1 MDTPSDT
8 ADSLEVLLV
17 ADHGWVAPVADAF
30 AAPSCS
36 ASLRRV
42 RRVGAARDRLS
53 SGAVDAVVVASTGS
67 TAVDDVTALRAA
79 DPDVPLVFCTDSGS
93 ESLARDVVAAGATE
107 YVPADTPDFGAFV
120 RDRTVEA
127 AAEVAERVDLVRDL
141 RASEELHRVTLN
153 NMTDT
158 VLITDEAG
166 AFTYVCPNVHFIFGY
181 TEAEIHD
188 LGTIDALLGEGLYDE
203 TDLAEEGVLTNIE
216 CTATDKA
223 GNEHTLLVNVREVSI
238 QGGTTLFSCR
248 DVTKRK
254 QREEALAGLHRT
266 TRELQYAETA
276 PEIAQRVA
284 DDAEEVLGCAASAV
298 FRFDAEA
305 NRLEPVAHTAAMDE
319 RHGPLPSVPPS
330 DETLVGRAFVTG
342 EPRWFDDVHDS
353 ERLSNRAT
361 DLRSVVL
368 APLGDHGVFVAGVD
382 EVGALDEVH
391 REVADLLAATAEA
404 ALDRVVRESRL
415 REQERELQ
423 RRNERLAAVNQVN
436 EIIRE
441 VDQAII
447 RSETRGEIERA
458 VCERLTAADRFR
470 FAWIGSVAPG
480 RETLEPRAASG
491 ADRDYLDAVSL
502 AVDADGDPACST
514 AATGSVSRVSNVAS
528 DLRGS
533 PWRRAALERDFQ
545 SAVAVPLS
553 YDGVSYGVLAVY
565 ADHPAAFDE
574 MVHAVMSELGETVA
588 SAVGAVERKAALL
601 TTAVTRVEYDVS
613 DERSSLSRVAA
624 EAGCSLSVVTGVQQ
638 TVDDDSLFASVE
650 GASMDE
656 VEAAMAAAP
665 SVVEW
670 RVVAGGDDG
679 GTVWFRLSQPFVASR
694 LANHGVVLR
703 RLLATPAETRLL
715 IDVPDGVE
723 VHSVTQLL
731 SGSFDSVSLR
741 SKRHREQPTGSEF
754 TSAVLDRLTERQ
766 LEVVQTAYYAGYFE
780 SPRERSGE
788 TVAEALDISATAFY
802 RHLRTVQRRLFAVLF
817 EDTDAPASFA
827 PSG

>member
-1 MDTPSDT
+1 MDSSSDT
-8 ADSLEVLLV
+8 ESPPAVLV
-17 ADHGWVAPVADAF
+17 VGDHDVTAPVVDAF
-30 AAPSCS
+30 AAPSCPVS
-36 ASLRRV
+36 V
-42 RRVGAARDRLS
+42 RRVDRVPDGRDRLS
-53 SGAVDAVVVASTGS
+53 AGAVDAAIVASTAS
-67 TAVDDVTALRAA
+67 SAVDDVRTLRAA
-79 DPDVPLVFCTDSGS
+79 DTDVPLVFCTDSGS

-107 YVPADTPDFGAFV
+107 YVPADTPDFGDYV
-120 RDRTVEA
+120 RERTVEA
-127 AAEVAERVDLVRDL
+127 AAEATERFELVRDL

-158 VLITDEAG
+158 VLITDDEG

-181 TEAEIHD
+181 TEAEIRD
-188 LGTIDALLGEGLYDE
+188 LGSIDELLGADLYDE
-203 TDLAEEGVLTNIE
+203 DELAEAGVLTNIE
-216 CTATDKA
+216 CTASDKA

-276 PEIAQRVA
+276 AEIAQRVV

-298 FRFDAEA
+298 FRFDADA
-305 NRLEPVAHTAAMDE
+305 NRLEPVAHTSAMNDLY
-319 RHGPLPSVPPS
+319 GPLPSVRPS
-330 DETLVGRAFVTG
+330 GETLAGEAFVTG
-342 EPRWFDDVHDS
+342 EPRWFDDVHESDA
-353 ERLSNRAT
+353 LSNRAT

-391 REVADLLAATAEA
+391 REIADLLATTAEA

-415 REQERELQ
+415 REQDRELQ

-447 RSETRGEIERA
+447 RSETRQEIERA

-470 FAWIGSVAPG
+470 FAWVGAVTPG
-480 RETLEPRAASG
+480 RETLDPRAASG

-502 AVDADGDPACST
+502 DVAADGDPACAT
-514 AATGSVSRVSNVAS
+514 AATGSVTRVSNVAS
-528 DLRGS
+528 DLRGN

-545 SAVAVPLS
+545 SAIAVPLS

-574 MVHAVMSELGETVA
+574 LVHAVMSELGETVA

-601 TTAVTRVEYDVS
+601 TTAVTRVEYAVS
-613 DERSSLSRVAA
+613 DDRFPLSRVAA
-624 EAGCSLSVVTGVQQ
+624 ETGCSISVVTGVQR

-650 GASMDE
+650 GASMDA
-656 VEAAMAAAP
+656 VEAAMAADP
-665 SVVEW
+665 GVVEW

-679 GTVWFRLSQPFVASR
+679 GTVWFRLSRPFVASR

-703 RLLATPAETRLL
+703 RLVAAQGETNLL
-715 IDVPDGVE
+715 VDVPDGVE
-723 VHSVTQLL
+723 VRSVTQLL
-731 SGSFDSVSLR
+731 SGSFDAVSLR

-754 TSAVLDRLTERQ
+754 TSAALDRLTERQ

-780 SPRERSGE
+780 SPRDRSGE
-788 TVAEALDISATAFY
+788 TVAEALDISAAAFY
-802 RHLRTVQRRLFAVLF
+802 RHLRTVQRKLFAVLF
-817 EDTDAPASFA
+817 EDTDAAASFTS
-827 PSG
+827 SG